1 MMTQPNS
8 PKSFR
13 AVLEA
18 RSTRPRF
25 VMARVPGD
33 LKRQWPDW
41 KSRRVRGAIN
51 GFAFRTTLFPFAKG
65 TGHLLLVNKRMQAGA
80 RATPGN
86 TVQIEIEPDLEEQ
99 TFVEPSELTS
109 ALKGDRHLRKWF
121 DAMSPSMRKGI
132 AQFVDAAKAIETRK
146 MRAEKMAESVMLA
159 MEGEQEL
166 PPIMR
171 AAFQRQPQSREG
183 WDAMTPAQRRNHLLG
198 IFYVQTVEGRE
209 RRAAKAVEECLRVA
223 KRKRGAF

>member
-1 MMTQPNS
+1 
-8 PKSFR
+8 
-13 AVLEA
+13 
-18 RSTRPRF
+18 
-25 VMARVPGD
+25 
-33 LKRQWPDW
+33 
-41 KSRRVRGAIN
+41 
-51 GFAFRTTLFPFAKG
+51 
-65 TGHLLLVNKRMQAGA
+65 
-80 RATPGN
+80 
-86 TVQIEIEPDLEEQ
+86 
-99 TFVEPSELTS
+99 
-109 ALKGDRHLRKWF
+109 
-121 DAMSPSMRKGI
+121 
-132 AQFVDAAKAIETRK
+132 

-166 PPIMR
+166 PPILR

>member
-65 TGHLLLVNKRMQAGA
+65 TGHLLLVNKRMHAGA

-121 DAMSPSMRKGI
+121 DAMSPSMSKGI

-166 PPIMR
+166 PPILR

>member
-1 MMTQPNS
+1 
-8 PKSFR
+8 
-13 AVLEA
+13 
-18 RSTRPRF
+18 
-25 VMARVPGD
+25 
-33 LKRQWPDW
+33 
-41 KSRRVRGAIN
+41 
-51 GFAFRTTLFPFAKG
+51 
-65 TGHLLLVNKRMQAGA
+65 
-80 RATPGN
+80 
-86 TVQIEIEPDLEEQ
+86 
-99 TFVEPSELTS
+99 LTS

-166 PPIMR
+166 PPILR